1 MAVQDIPKPHDPKME
16 VPKPT
21 PSLLGDMNE
30 ILVGYYT
37 KPGPPNDPFKYFD
50 TKGGDPRQAFE
61 TIGKKLPIE
70 YYVHERERA
79 KKMVEAFMD
88 FAYKN
93 GFSQGKESRNVKAV
107 YWTAAKG
114 SIEKASGMKAPSQGK
129 GKNPT
134 DILVEFNVP
143 NGTSFLGNSAKST
156 KQAEGGIPF
165 ANPGIGTIGTELFGS
180 SSELENIVKATERE
194 MVRNAAMKKILPKN
208 WMQLTNGGSGTKK
221 KWQKANPAVNEIIKR
236 DWGLLAISRVRDKVF
251 DKIVGE
257 DWDDITPWLIDF
269 VGGTYLGPKFVKVT
283 GRGTGPYSAA
293 LEEPEKNKK
302 TNAIKK
308 PYLWLETG
316 GQTSIKFFDCET
328 EKNVFNLRF
337 KYESQPFSSNMKASG
352 DSVGRETGY
361 FESVSED
368 SKESAVKVGPKTK
381 KRKCTRG

>member
-1 MAVQDIPKPHDPKME
+1 MADQDIHKPHDPKME

-37 KPGPPNDPFKYFD
+37 KPGPPKDPFKFFD
-50 TKGGDPRQAFE
+50 KKGGDPREAFE
-61 TIGKKLPIE
+61 TIGKKLPVE
-70 YYVHERERA
+70 FYVHERERA

-88 FAYKN
+88 FAHKN
-93 GFSQGKESRNVKAV
+93 GYSRGKTPKDVKAV
-107 YWTAAKG
+107 YWTAAIG
-114 SIEKASGMKAPSQGK
+114 SIERASGMKAPSQGK

-134 DILVEFNVP
+134 DILVEFNCSH
-143 NGTSFLGNSAKST
+143 GRSFLGNSAKST

-165 ANPGIGTIGTELFGS
+165 ANPGIGTMGKELFGNNS
-180 SSELENIVKATERE
+180 ALENIVKKTERE
-194 MVRNAAMKKILPKN
+194 MVGNAAMKKMLPKD
-208 WMQLTNGGSGTKK
+208 WTQLTNGASGTKK

-257 DWDDITPWLIDF
+257 EWEDITPWLVDF

-308 PYLWLETG
+308 PFLWLETG
-316 GQTSIKFFDCET
+316 GQTSIKFFDSET
-328 EKNVFNLRF
+328 GKNVFNLRF

-352 DSVGRETGY
+352 DSVGKEQAY
-361 FESVSED
+361 FESISED
-368 SKESAVKVGPKTK
+368 PKENKVKTSSKPK
-381 KRKCTRG
+381 KRKHTCG